1 MKLVVLG
8 NMLVRVIS
16 VTYETDVV
24 TGNRKMGRYGGGNGI
39 SMEDPHP
46 YTSVEVDSRVKEQTV
61 RGSVTGITVSVG
73 GTYASGTVPTIT
85 VSEPAAVEPTGQG
98 FGLAQMTAL
107 MSPDGLTVTGA
118 SVDVAGFGYTSVPT
132 LTFSSGDASAVATIT
147 TPEEEGKDYFKYG
160 TYTLGKGIR
169 YRTENPGGS
178 HAFGSEQNKP
188 RKTGLGLPWDL

>member
-1 MKLVVLG
+1 
-8 NMLVRVIS
+8 
-16 VTYETDVV
+16 VTFEKDVV
-24 TGNRKMGRYGGGNGI
+24 TDSRKMGRYGGGNGI

-46 YTSVEVDSRVKEQTV
+46 YTSVEVNARVKAQTV
-61 RGSVTGITVSVG
+61 KGSVTGITVSAG
-73 GTYASGTVPTIT
+73 GTYESGTVPTIT

-107 MSPDGLTVTGA
+107 MSPAGTTVTGA

-132 LTFSSGDASAVATIT
+132 LTFSGDNPPITVATIT
-147 TPEEEGKDYFKYG
+147 DPEEEGIDYFEYG
-160 TYTLGKGIR
+160 TYTPGEGIR

>member
-1 MKLVVLG
+1 
-8 NMLVRVIS
+8 MLVRVIS

-46 YTSVEVDSRVKEQTV
+46 YTSVEVNARVKAQTV
-61 RGSVTGITVSVG
+61 KGSVTGITVSAG
-73 GTYASGTVPTIT
+73 GTYVSGTVPTIT

-107 MSPDGLTVTGA
+107 MSPAGTTVTGA

-132 LTFSSGDASAVATIT
+132 LTFSGDNPPTTVATIT
-147 TPEEEGKDYFKYG
+147 DPEEEGIDYFKYG
-160 TYTLGKGIR
+160 TYTLGEGIR

>member
-1 MKLVVLG
+1 
-8 NMLVRVIS
+8 

-118 SVDVAGFGYTSVPT
+118 SVDVAGFGYTSVPI

-160 TYTLGKGIR
+160 TYTLGEGIR